1 MHQAEV
7 VRSHADS
14 HPEWWLQHLS
24 GTRYCARLLTTP
36 VLAVSVNNMA
46 WIASA
51 PMQVLSALVRDLSGE
66 NFVDPWDGLLKRF
79 LTCHAAVEAVWRQS
93 SYADHAFKPATP
105 DMQQRYPR
113 DPRRLDELAAK
124 LRDAGAGGGKGNAV
138 LEQQWGQLQEQLQG
152 QGQAP
157 RADGD
162 SDWVRPSTG
171 GSMPVV
177 HLHAS
182 LRVADSLWAK
192 LFK

>member
-1 MHQAEV
+1 
-7 VRSHADS
+7 
-14 HPEWWLQHLS
+14 
-24 GTRYCARLLTTP
+24 
-36 VLAVSVNNMA
+36 
-46 WIASA
+46 
-51 PMQVLSALVRDLSGE
+51 MQVLSALVRDLSGE
-66 NFVDPWDGLLKRF
+66 HFVDPWDGLLRRF

-93 SYADHAFKPATP
+93 SYSDHAFKPATP

-124 LRDAGAGGGKGNAV
+124 LRDAGAGGAKGNAV
-138 LEQQWGQLQEQLQG
+138 LEQQWGQLQQQLQT
-152 QGQAP
+152 QGQAV
-157 RADGD
+157 RGDGD